1 MTGNF
6 LTNRKSTTKINLL
19 NKRNIFP
26 DLWRFLS
33 ILSMINLVV
42 AQKLMTTDLNQGNGF
57 TIIETGEM
65 SLIQNYSKILHIFK
79 TDKYT
84 TYLEELEMRTKLLND
99 EYLNH
104 QLRHVRRQLSS
115 IVPRHR
121 QTRGLIN
128 ILGTGLKYIYGR

>member
-26 DLWRFLS
+26 DLWRFLL

-57 TIIETGEM
+57 TIIQTGEM
-65 SLIQNYSKILHIFK
+65 SLIQNYSQILHIFK

-115 IVPRHR
+115 ISSHCFLCFFLHLTVW
-121 QTRGLIN
+121 N
-128 ILGTGLKYIYGR
+128 FS